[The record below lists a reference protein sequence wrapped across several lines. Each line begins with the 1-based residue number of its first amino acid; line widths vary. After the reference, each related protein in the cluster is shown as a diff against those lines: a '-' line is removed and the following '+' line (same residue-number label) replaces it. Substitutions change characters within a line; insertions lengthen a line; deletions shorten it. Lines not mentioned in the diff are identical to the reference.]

1 VALSDRLALLIT
13 ADVDQAVRGFKQVGK
28 AAEKELGGA
37 EKRMDKLGNTMTTAG
52 AGMVAFGAVALV
64 GLGKAAQASEE
75 ANLAQV
81 KLQNTINNMPK
92 LAGENISSFNEL
104 ATAIQS
110 KTAADA
116 DQIVSAQAMLG
127 TFNLTGD
134 EIRDITPLVVDFARK
149 FGVDMT
155 SAATQVGKALD
166 GNVGALKRNDVSI
179 DEVRFKTDRYG
190 AVQDALAKQVGGFA
204 EAEGKTFAG
213 SLERMKNQLGDLAEG
228 VGGGAVDA
236 FTNMFGAVGKAS
248 GALNKFSPSA
258 QKTAGTIATYG
269 ATALVAVGA
278 TSTLIGQIILARE
291 RFGQAGSAIKNFAG
305 GLDKGKLAVR
315 GLQAGIAA
323 VGLTVLANQLQQA
336 RKEANKFAEAVG
348 AGLGDSPV
356 KQAEAYRR
364 AIADLQDQAGEGISF
379 RAAGVKIFSDDNAKD
394 ANNKIDALNENLRGL
409 ELQIAETGTRAEVMG
424 LTTFSA
430 AEKADIAMRRFGAS
444 ATAVEAA
451 ITPAGEAARKAGESQ
466 AGLAKATGDV
476 GTKAGEAVPSTTSF
490 ATSLDVLGYNSR
502 AVEDALSELNDA
514 VDKYLGKTFSVQEA
528 TDNLQGTFNG
538 FKEVV
543 KAVKGD
549 YDGTSDAALAYRD
562 AGQEIVTGA
571 AGVIQALAE
580 TGASSDEV
588 KAKQEQLA
596 TQAYLT
602 AIAAGVERAEAQKLA
617 DSIRG
622 IPTKWNSTIT
632 ADTSQAQAELD
643 RLTSAFG
650 RATSAAHGLS
660 GTHLAAVVQ
669 ANARAEGGPVKK
681 GTPYIVGEKRAELF
695 VPDQNGTIL
704 PKVPQGEAGV
714 THTGTAITNNWYIT
728 GQNAEDIGVQVER
741 ILRREAAF
749 AGATADSS

>member
-13 ADVDQAVRGFKQVGK
+13 ADVDQAVRGFKKVGT

-166 GNVGALKRNDVSI
+166 GNVGALKRNGVSI

-190 AVQDALAKQVGGFA
+190 AVQDALSKQVGGFA

-269 ATALVAVGA
+269 AVALTAVGA
-278 TSTLIGQIILARE
+278 TSTLIGQVILARE
-291 RFGQAGSAIKNFAG
+291 RFSKAGKAIGEFAT
-305 GLDKGKLAVR
+305 GLDKGKLATR
-315 GLQAGIAA
+315 GLQVGIAA
-323 VGLTVLANQLQQA
+323 IGLTVLANQLQQA
-336 RKEANKFAEAVG
+336 RKEANKFAESVG
-348 AGLGDSPV
+348 AGFGDNTV
-356 KQAEAYRR
+356 KEAGAYRR
-364 AIADLQDQAGEGISF
+364 AIADLQDQAGQGISF

-451 ITPAGEAARKAGESQ
+451 ITPAGEAARK
-466 AGLAKATGDV
+466 DV
-476 GTKAGEAVPSTTSF
+476 GSKAGEAVPSTTSF

-602 AIAAGVERAEAQKLA
+602 AIAAGVERAEAQRLA

-622 IPTKWNSTIT
+622 IPTKWDSTIT

-660 GTHLAAVVQ
+660 GTHLAAVVR